1 MKILLINPY
10 YHPNDYGG
18 TETVV
23 KLIAEN
29 MKDSDEVAV
38 YTVDS
43 DADDLKKER
52 IADVTIYRGSGGN
65 FRIPLLHSDY
75 SRWRNA
81 VVQRVNFRIKAEFT
95 NVIKDFEPDVVHTH
109 NVYGFST
116 MIWRYAKRE
125 GIPVIHTIHD
135 YWMLRWDV
143 VLFTRLN
150 SRFVDFVTAPSEPV
164 QKEFQSAK
172 VFTCACT
179 VIPNGIPIDIL
190 HHIGLV
196 SRKNLVYDVRPF
208 RFIYVGRLEAVKGVK
223 QLVKAFQKLK
233 RNDVELRIC
242 GKGSLQKYV
251 VKAAKEDSKIVYQ
264 GYLDKKALNRMYGE
278 CDVLVI
284 PSLWEEPFGMVAIE
298 AFYNGLTVIAS
309 NRGGLKDIINYME
322 CGTLINPEDGQEL
335 ENAIN
340 KYCDRDTIASDLVKI
355 KKHIGHFCVEEQ
367 MQSMRE
373 IYRKAVACTKAVRGG
388 REYLFNFP
396 EIDFASHKVINH
408 IAICGIG

>member
-1 MKILLINPY
+1 M
-10 YHPNDYGG
+10 
-18 TETVV
+18 
-23 KLIAEN
+23 
-29 MKDSDEVAV
+29 
-38 YTVDS
+38 
-43 DADDLKKER
+43 
-52 IADVTIYRGSGGN
+52 
-65 FRIPLLHSDY
+65 
-75 SRWRNA
+75 
-81 VVQRVNFRIKAEFT
+81 VQRVNFRIKAEFT